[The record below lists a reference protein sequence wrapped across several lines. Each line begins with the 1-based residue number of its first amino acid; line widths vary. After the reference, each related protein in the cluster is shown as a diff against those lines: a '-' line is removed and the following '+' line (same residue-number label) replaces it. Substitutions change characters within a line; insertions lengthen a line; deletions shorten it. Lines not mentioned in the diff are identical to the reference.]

1 MKNVVLI
8 NSFPNSETKI
18 FKLKIQI
25 SKLKEI
31 GCPIILCSGCRTPDD
46 IINSVDYFFLNKEK
60 IVKSALYHKECHLE
74 GKDHV
79 SLTALPPNNSI
90 LIFTSNVDPTI
101 SRNTKLL
108 FAFAEKLGFQS
119 ALYTEDDV
127 IVPNISYYTEN
138 LNILNNSKI
147 NFCAVGSKKDKTFR
161 YTNHYFANIKFFN
174 ETFCYP
180 SNEKDLYDPQICKT
194 IFPWMPYEYCFGFY
208 LKQFN
213 DDVHLIPVDYFE
225 NIVDQSHLN
234 FRYDNL
240 NFIANEYAVLLK
252 RKDGVV
258 QPFFF
263 NFSGSLKLDVKI
275 YINSKLNNQFFTGK
289 NAWLTGSQLK
299 INDII
304 EFEITGQNGQIV
316 NKKVNYCSENDIL
329 AIEN

>member
-18 FKLKIQI
+18 SKLKIQI

-31 GCPIILCSGCRTPDD
+31 GCPIILCSGCKITDD

-60 IVKSALYHKECHLE
+60 IVKSSLYHKKCHLE
-74 GKDHV
+74 GKNHV

-90 LIFTSNVDPTI
+90 LIFASNIDPTI
-101 SRNTKLL
+101 SKNTKLL

-127 IVPNISYYTEN
+127 LVPNISYYTEN

-147 NFCAVGSKKDKTFR
+147 KFCAVGSKKDETFR

-208 LKQFN
+208 LKQFT

-225 NIVDQSHLN
+225 NIVDQSHFN

-252 RKDGVV
+252 RKDGIV
-258 QPFFF
+258 QPFFY
-263 NFSGSLKLDVKI
+263 NFSESLKLDVKI
-275 YINSKLNNQFFTGK
+275 YINSKLDNQFFTK
-289 NAWLTGSQLK
+289 KDVWLTGSSLK

-304 EFEITGQNGQIV
+304 EFEITDQNGQIV
-316 NKKVNYCSENDIL
+316 NKKVKYCSEDDIV
-329 AIEN
+329 AIQN

>member
-8 NSFPNSETKI
+8 NSFPNSEKKI
-18 FKLKIQI
+18 LTLKKQI

-31 GCPIILCSGCRTPDD
+31 GCPIILCSGCEVNSD

-60 IVKSALYHKECHLE
+60 IVKSALYHKKCQLE

-79 SLTALPPNNSI
+79 SLTALPPNNGI
-90 LIFTSNVDPTI
+90 LIFVGNVDPTI

-108 FAFAEKLGFQS
+108 FGLAEKLGFET

-127 IVPNISYYTEN
+127 IVPNINYYVEN

-147 NFCAVGSKKDKTFR
+147 KFCAVGSQKDNTFR

-174 ETFCYP
+174 QTFSYP

-208 LKQFN
+208 LKQFEEF
-213 DDVHLIPVDYFE
+213 VHLIPVDYFE
-225 NIVDQSHLN
+225 NVVDQNCLN
-234 FRYDNL
+234 FRYDDI
-240 NFIANEYAVLLK
+240 NFIANQYALILK
-252 RKDGVV
+252 RKNGIV
-258 QPFFF
+258 QPFFY
-263 NFSGSLKLDVKI
+263 NFSKSLVLNVKI
-275 YINSKLNNQFFTGK
+275 YLNSKLDNSFLTQK
-289 NAWLTGSQLK
+289 DVWLTGSSLT
-299 INDII
+299 INDIVK
-304 EFEITGQNGQIV
+304 FEITDQNGGMV
-316 NKKVNYCSENDIL
+316 CKEVKYCSDDDIL